1 VLTNDP
7 VRADVAATALM
18 IDGTNHPRELSHSL
32 EIEDY
37 LIVSETRVI
46 QISRSFAQ
54 KIDILT
60 DWPVIITD

>member
-18 IDGTNHPRELSHSL
+18 IDGTSHPRELSHSL

-37 LIVSETRVI
+37 LIISEAREI
-46 QISRSFAQ
+46 RISRSFAQ
-54 KIDILT
+54 KIDILSA
-60 DWPVIITD
+60 WPVIIID